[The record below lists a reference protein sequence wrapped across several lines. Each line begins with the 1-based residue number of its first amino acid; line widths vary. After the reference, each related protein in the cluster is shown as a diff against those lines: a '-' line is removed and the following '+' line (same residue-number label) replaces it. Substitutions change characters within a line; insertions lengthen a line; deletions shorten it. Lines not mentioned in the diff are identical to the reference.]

1 MAKAI
6 GKKEPWV
13 RLWNRYLRL
22 QQEQRCTTHWLQE
35 AESINLLETSSVTI
49 ELKMAI
55 THPLISGTITANKK
69 GNHPKEKSAFNFR
82 PLVIPM
88 SNKKIAKKPL
98 NKSFVKGSIPAACLS
113 LAINPISR
121 LPRISKTLPFVRE
134 CLNAIFFVYL
144 S

>member
-6 GKKEPWV
+6 GKKSPGFAFGTV
-13 RLWNRYLRL
+13 NFIAAGTAMYDALAAR
-22 QQEQRCTTHWLQE
+22 T
-35 AESINLLETSSVTI
+35 ESINLLETSSVTI

-121 LPRISKTLPFVRE
+121 LPRISKTLP
-134 CLNAIFFVYL
+134 L
-144 S
+144 